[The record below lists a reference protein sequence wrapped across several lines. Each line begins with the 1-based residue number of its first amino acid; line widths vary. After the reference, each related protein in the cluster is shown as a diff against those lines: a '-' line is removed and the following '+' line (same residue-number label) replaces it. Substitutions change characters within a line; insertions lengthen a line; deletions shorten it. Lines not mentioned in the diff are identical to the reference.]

1 MRNSPMTDKEIIL
14 LKTQREKLSAKTF
27 DLEGWKSQTLLLTQR
42 IFGRDHLIIKML
54 SDLKYDYSS
63 WHLRDVTGNKET
75 EDPVRIQARQI
86 LDAAMTELETLGVP
100 PPEKQ
105 AREIWNILEEELPG
119 KQVKELQDI
128 LSVGGE
134 GCLGKMKEK
143 LNILKKEDLINII
156 SRMMIG

>member
-1 MRNSPMTDKEIIL
+1 MTDKEITL
-14 LKTQREKLSAKTF
+14 LKAQREKLSGKTF
-27 DLEGWKSQTLLLTQR
+27 DLEGWKSQTLLLAQR
-42 IFGRDHLIIKML
+42 IFGKEHLVLRML
-54 SDLKYDYSS
+54 NDLKYDYSS

-75 EDPVRIQARQI
+75 DDPVRIQARQI

-100 PPEKQ
+100 SGEKQ
-105 AREIWNILEEELPG
+105 AREVWDILEEELTG

-134 GCLGKMKEK
+134 GCLEKIKEK
-143 LNILKKEDLINII
+143 LNALKKEDLILII

>member
-1 MRNSPMTDKEIIL
+1 MTDKEITL
-14 LKTQREKLSAKTF
+14 LKAQREKLSGKTF
-27 DLEGWKSQTLLLTQR
+27 DLEGWKSQTLLLAQR
-42 IFGRDHLIIKML
+42 IFGKEHLVLKML
-54 SDLKYDYSS
+54 NDLKYDYSS

-100 PPEKQ
+100 SGEKQ
-105 AREIWNILEEELPG
+105 AREVWNILEEELTG

-128 LSVGGE
+128 LSGGGE
-134 GCLGKMKEK
+134 GCLEKIKEK
-143 LNILKKEDLINII
+143 LNALKKEDLILII

>member
-1 MRNSPMTDKEIIL
+1 MTDKEITL
-14 LKTQREKLSAKTF
+14 LKAQREKLSGKTF
-27 DLEGWKSQTLLLTQR
+27 DLEGWKSQTLLLAQR
-42 IFGRDHLIIKML
+42 IFGKEHLVLKML
-54 SDLKYDYSS
+54 NDLKYDYSS

-100 PPEKQ
+100 SGEKQ
-105 AREIWNILEEELPG
+105 AREVWNILEEELTG

-134 GCLGKMKEK
+134 GCLEKIKEK
-143 LNILKKEDLINII
+143 LNALKKEDLILII

>member
-1 MRNSPMTDKEIIL
+1 MTDKEITL
-14 LKTQREKLSAKTF
+14 LKAQREKLSGKTF
-27 DLEGWKSQTLLLTQR
+27 DLEGWKNQTLLLAQR
-42 IFGRDHLIIKML
+42 IFGKEHLVLRML
-54 SDLKYDYSS
+54 NDLKYDYSS

-100 PPEKQ
+100 SGEKQ
-105 AREIWNILEEELPG
+105 AREVWDILEEELTG

-134 GCLGKMKEK
+134 GCLEKIKEK
-143 LNILKKEDLINII
+143 LNALKKEDLILII